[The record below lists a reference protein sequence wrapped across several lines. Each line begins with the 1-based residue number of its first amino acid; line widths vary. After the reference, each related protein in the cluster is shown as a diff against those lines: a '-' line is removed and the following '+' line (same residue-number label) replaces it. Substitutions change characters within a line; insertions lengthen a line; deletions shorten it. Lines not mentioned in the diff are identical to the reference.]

1 MQACNQNKRLPHTK
15 MLAKHWSDPQS
26 TAWTVEMHVRVG
38 GQMSQQKLSMHEW
51 IVACKAFS
59 ERLLQQITTEYQ
71 NLPSLSSA
79 VPLSQGV

>member
-1 MQACNQNKRLPHTK
+1 
-15 MLAKHWSDPQS
+15 
-26 TAWTVEMHVRVG
+26 
-38 GQMSQQKLSMHEW
+38 MSQQKLSMHEW